1 MEDIDVFKQRLLE
14 ELNKLLKNNKAKGWD
29 NEQDSADLLDE
40 ASKSS
45 ERRLLSSLSIND
57 AQLYR
62 QIEAALRKIKKGTYG
77 LCEECGNPIPPRR
90 LNILPYA
97 TYCVR
102 CQEAI
107 EKISFR

>member
-1 MEDIDVFKQRLLE
+1 MEEIEAFKQRLLE
-14 ELNKLLKNNKAKGWD
+14 ELRKLLKNSKMKGWD
-29 NEQDSADLLDE
+29 NEQESADLLDE

-62 QIEAALRKIKKGTYG
+62 QIEAALRKIEKGTYG
-77 LCEECGNPIPPRR
+77 LCEECRNPIPPRR
-90 LNILPYA
+90 LKVLPYA

-107 EKISFR
+107 EKMGFR

>member
-1 MEDIDVFKQRLLE
+1 MLD
-14 ELNKLLKNNKAKGWD
+14 ELNKLLKNNNAKDWD
-29 NEQDSADLLDE
+29 SEQDSADLLDE

-90 LNILPYA
+90 LKILPYA
-97 TYCVR
+97 THCVR

-107 EKISFR
+107 EKMNFR

>member
-1 MEDIDVFKQRLLE
+1 MEEIEVFKQRLLE
-14 ELNKLLKNNKAKGWD
+14 ELNKLLGNYRKGWGS
-29 NEQDSADLLDE
+29 EQESTTDLLDE

-62 QIEAALRKIKKGTYG
+62 QIESALRKIKKGTYG

-90 LNILPYA
+90 LKILPYA
-97 TYCVR
+97 THCVH

-107 EKISFR
+107 EKMGFR